1 MSGGGREAEG
11 VYGEVPERSEDAHLL
26 ALDIGTTH
34 CKAALFDERGT
45 LIRLAKRPTASHT
58 AAGIG
63 ECYDPDGLWD
73 AAASLIREAAAPEPG
88 QAPLRIAAVG
98 IASMAETGLL
108 VDAAGAART
117 PLLPWFSRVADAQ
130 AARIA
135 EEGGELERFA
145 ATGLRSS
152 YKYGLAKLLWLRE
165 RDPALLPGAKWLSAA
180 DYVAYRLTG
189 AAGTDYTLAAR
200 TFAFRIDRKAWDAPW
215 ISHFGLDPGL
225 FPEAR
230 PSGASLAPARADV
243 ARALGLPAGVPVAV
257 AGHDHVCAALAAGAV
272 KPGRIMD
279 SMGTA
284 ETLVGMLPERPL
296 TSADLASGLSFGVH
310 VVPDALFWMGGIS
323 ASGGS
328 VEWLRNALGG
338 AAPLDYAGVLRLLA
352 EAKPEPTGILY
363 YPYLSGAGAPQPDA
377 QARAA
382 FIGLSAE
389 HGRAELLKA
398 VLEGAAFEMESIRR
412 AAESI
417 DNTAIDAVTVVG
429 GGARNP
435 VWLQIKADVS
445 GCELQVPDMEEAAL
459 LGAAMLAGIGAG
471 VYRDAEEARTAATER
486 RQTNF
491 IKPDMSSGAA
501 YLKLY
506 EQGYMT
512 LQEPL
517 RAVFRSRIN

>member
-1 MSGGGREAEG
+1 MSAGTTQTA
-11 VYGEVPERSEDAHLL
+11 LL

-34 CKAALFDERGT
+34 CKAALFDERGR
-45 LIRLAKRPTASHT
+45 LIRLASRPTASRYME
-58 AAGIG
+58 GIG
-63 ECYDPDGLWD
+63 ECYDPDGLWE

-88 QAPLRIAAVG
+88 REPLCIAAVG

-117 PLLPWFSRVADAQ
+117 PLLPWHSRIADAQ

-135 EEGGELERFA
+135 AEGGELERFA

-152 YKYGLAKLLWLRE
+152 YKYGLAKLLWLQE
-165 RDPALLPGAKWLSAA
+165 RDPALLQGAQWLSAA

-215 ISHFGLDPGL
+215 IRHFGLDPGL

-230 PSGASLAPARADV
+230 PSWASLAPARADI
-243 ARALGLPAGVPVAV
+243 ARALGLPAGVPVTV
-257 AGHDHVCAALAAGAV
+257 AGHDHVCAALAAGAT

-296 TSADLASGLSFGVH
+296 TGSDLASGLSFGVH

-328 VEWLRNALGG
+328 VEWLRAALGG
-338 AAPLDYAGVLRLLA
+338 TAPLDYAEVLRLLEGA
-352 EAKPEPTGILY
+352 APEPTGILY

-382 FIGLSAE
+382 FIGLSAA

-398 VLEGAAFEMESIRR
+398 VLEGAAYEMESIRR
-412 AAESI
+412 AAQTVAESPI
-417 DNTAIDAVTVVG
+417 EAAAVVG
-429 GGARNP
+429 GGTRNP
-435 VWLQIKADVS
+435 YWLQIKADIS
-445 GCELQVPDMEEAAL
+445 GCELQAPEMEEAAL

-471 VYRDAEEARTAATER
+471 VYKDAEEAQEAAAEHR
-486 RQTNF
+486 RVNSVR
-491 IKPDMSSGAA
+491 PDPNRRDA
-501 YLKLY
+501 YRRLY
-506 EQGYMT
+506 EQGYTM
-512 LQEPL
+512 LQKPL
-517 RAVFRSRIN
+517 RAFYGSTTSYFADKGRGNL